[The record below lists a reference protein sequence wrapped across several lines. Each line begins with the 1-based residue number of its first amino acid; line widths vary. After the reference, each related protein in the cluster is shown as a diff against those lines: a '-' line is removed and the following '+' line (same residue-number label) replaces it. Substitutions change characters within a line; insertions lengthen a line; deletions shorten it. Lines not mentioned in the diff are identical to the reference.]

1 MYSRPAHLAP
11 GICSPLLWRPGDV
24 RPSGEGKIH
33 VCFSNLLTELCPP
46 LGIFFLLCWEIF
58 ESLKQVLQM
67 LESVKTELV
76 VNYILALII
85 MEEESLDTT
94 DFI

>member
-1 MYSRPAHLAP
+1 
-11 GICSPLLWRPGDV
+11 
-24 RPSGEGKIH
+24 
-33 VCFSNLLTELCPP
+33 
-46 LGIFFLLCWEIF
+46 
-58 ESLKQVLQM
+58 M

-94 DFI
+94 DFIWLPMGLILL